1 MPEGPTILLMKED
14 LLKLEGKKVTGAKGS
29 IVPDRNFVVG
39 ETLKEIKTFG
49 KLTFLVFEKFSFRI
63 HLLMYGSYSLFE
75 KKHLTHT
82 LRLGLQFKNEEVYF
96 YTCSAKI
103 INNKELEKIDWKAD
117 IMSDDWNSEKAIE
130 KMRKNPEMM
139 ICDAL
144 MNQDLFSG
152 VGNIIKNEALFRAEI
167 HPENKIKNLS
177 EKQLN
182 KVIKH
187 TKEYSFD
194 FLKWKRIDELRKHFQ
209 VYHREICPKCGEK
222 IIRKDTGK
230 GKRTSF
236 FCKND
241 QILFKKNNC

>member
-14 LLKLEGKKVTGAKGS
+14 LLKLEGKTVTNAKGS
-29 IVPDRNFVVG
+29 IISDKNIVVG
-39 ETLKEIKTFG
+39 ETLKEIRTFG

-75 KKHLTHT
+75 KKHLSHT

-103 INNKELEKIDWKAD
+103 INNKELKKIDWEAD
-117 IMSDDWNSEKAIE
+117 IMSEKWNTENAKN
-130 KMRKNPEMM
+130 KMRQNPEMM

-144 MNQDLFSG
+144 MDQDIFSG

-167 HPENKIKNLS
+167 HPESKIKNLS
-177 EKQLN
+177 TKQLD
-182 KVIKH
+182 KIIEH
-187 TKEYSFD
+187 TKDYSFD
-194 FLKWKRIDELRKHFQ
+194 FLKWKRTNELKKHFQ
-209 VYHREICPKCGEK
+209 VYHREVCPKCGEK

-230 GKRTSF
+230 GKRASF
-236 FCKND
+236 YCEND
-241 QILFKKNNC
+241 QILL

>member
-14 LLKLEGKKVTGAKGS
+14 LLKFEGKKVTDAKGS
-29 IVPDRNFVVG
+29 IISDKNIVVG

-63 HLLMYGSYSLFE
+63 HLLMYGSYSLVE
-75 KKHLTHT
+75 KKHLNNS
-82 LRLGLQFKNEEVYF
+82 LRLALIFKNGEVYF

-103 INNKELEKIDWKAD
+103 INNKDLHKIDWEAD
-117 IMSDDWNSEKAIE
+117 IMSDNWNAEKAID
-130 KMRKNPEMM
+130 KMQQNPEMM

-144 MNQDLFSG
+144 MDQDIFSG

-167 HPENKIKNLS
+167 HPESKIKNLS
-177 EKQLN
+177 TNQLD
-182 KVIKH
+182 KIIKH
-187 TKEYSFD
+187 TKDYSFD
-194 FLKWKRIDELRKHFQ
+194 FLKWKRTDELRKHFK
-209 VYHREICPKCGEK
+209 VYHLENCPKCGEK

-236 FCKND
+236 FCEND
-241 QILFKKNNC
+241 QTLF